1 MATRYRYRV
10 VLALIA
16 MHLCA
21 MAQSANPAKYAACYE
36 TKILS
41 SHKSDIAL
49 GRYLPK
55 RFRLRTEHVS
65 QSTHYQVEILDS
77 PTQDDFLVGYA
88 GLRLAEDR
96 VEYRIHRLPSF
107 FKEFVRDINRDGDVR
122 FRRRIAQRVLPGFSA

>member
-10 VLALIA
+10 LSVLALIA

-77 PTQDDFLVGYA
+77 PTQWMISWWDMPDSGSLKIEWSTGYI
-88 GLRLAEDR
+88 GYR
-96 VEYRIHRLPSF
+96 VF
-107 FKEFVRDINRDGDVR
+107 
-122 FRRRIAQRVLPGFSA
+122 